1 MVLDKLAE
9 AAREAERKLGL
20 PPLSKLAESL
30 DKLPDEKQLRLIKEL
45 LTVAERVSHSAPE
58 LDQVIRLIREI
69 NSMPIEK
76 LEKVE
81 RVLKRIEGIM
91 KKAPQE
97 LLEFISSLKGE

>member
-58 LDQVIRLIREI
+58 LDQVIGLIREI

-81 RVLKRIEGIM
+81 KVLKRIEGIM

-97 LLEFISSLKGE
+97 LLEFLAKLKEE

>member
-9 AAREAERKLGL
+9 AAREAERKFGL

-30 DKLPDEKQLRLIKEL
+30 EKLPDEKQLRLIKEL

-58 LDQVIRLIREI
+58 LDQVIRLINEI
-69 NSMPIEK
+69 NSMPVEK

-81 RVLKRIEGIM
+81 KVLKRIEGIM

-97 LLEFISSLKGE
+97 LLEFLAKLKEE

>member
-1 MVLDKLAE
+1 MVLDRIAE

-20 PPLSKLAESL
+20 PPLSKIAESL
-30 DKLPDEKQLRLIKEL
+30 DKLPDEKRLRLIKEVL
-45 LTVAERVSHSAPE
+45 VLAERVSQTAPE
-58 LDQVIRLIREI
+58 LDQVIGLIREI

-97 LLEFISSLKGE
+97 LLDFVAKQKEE

>member
-30 DKLPDEKQLRLIKEL
+30 NKLPDEKQLRLIKEL

-58 LDQVIRLIREI
+58 LDQVIGLIREI

-97 LLEFISSLKGE
+97 LLDFLTKLKED